1 MDNVEIAYTVG
12 SIAVSVLIGYWKG
25 NRKYQAVNTL
35 INNSEKRLQRIK
47 ERLSDGVVTAKELK
61 DTAADMEAT
70 VEDIKNV
77 VT

>member
-1 MDNVEIAYTVG
+1 MDNIEIAYTIGGIVA
-12 SIAVSVLIGYWKG
+12 SILIGYWKG

-35 INNSEKRLQRIK
+35 INNSEKRLKRIK
-47 ERLSDGVVTAKELK
+47 GRLSDGVVTAKELK

-77 VT
+77 VA